1 MPARRRAATA
11 AAAAGAAA
19 RATAA
24 GASGDGPTAS
34 PEKQIAAFLA
44 RYTPRIR
51 AVAKA
56 ARAKVR
62 ALLPGAVELV
72 YDNYNAL
79 VIAFGASDR
88 AGDILVSLALY
99 PRWVT
104 LFFLRGAKLPDPRG
118 LLKGSGPEIRHVVLD
133 GAATLDT
140 PPVRALI
147 AAARAGARV
156 PLPLPK
162 SGPRRVLIK
171 SVSPKQRPR
180 RPTAGA
186 GE

>member
-1 MPARRRAATA
+1 MPPRRTA
-11 AAAAGAAA
+11 AAA
-19 RATAA
+19 RA
-24 GASGDGPTAS
+24 AS

-44 RYTPRIR
+44 KYTSRIR

-56 ARAKVR
+56 ARTKVR
-62 ALLPGAVELV
+62 ARLPGAVELV

-79 VIAFGASDR
+79 VIAFGPSDR
-88 AGDILVSLALY
+88 AGDIIVSLAIY

-104 LFFLRGAKLPDPRG
+104 LFFLRGAKLPDPQG

-147 AAARAGARV
+147 AAARAGAR
-156 PLPLPK
+156 LPLPT
-162 SGPRRVLIK
+162 SGPRRVVIK
-171 SVSPKQRPR
+171 SVSAKQRPR
-180 RPTAGA
+180 RPPAGA
-186 GE
+186 